1 MVSYSFGLPHIENED
16 TNFEQSGVLLKCGVH
31 KCPSSCH
38 QLFDHSGIRCIAVLK
53 QLCSKGHSQTWQ
65 CNQGT
70 SAPISCQKCEQ
81 ERKEAEKRARKAA
94 ADQLKRDVKAHKHL
108 REVAQI
114 QEDIDE
120 ITQSIKDK
128 RLNDEHKI
136 TLAQKKKDLAAA
148 KALSSR
154 IMSESSVP
162 RLSTTT
168 HSESNKNSSQPVPSS
183 TSQNQAVPPPAP
195 NRKKT
200 LRSHIKTC
208 LVHNVSAAK
217 TEWQRQKDQEN
228 ASNLAIDEIMEMI
241 GLEEVKSQV
250 LRIKSKIDTSVRQ
263 GTDLKKE
270 RLGLVLLGN
279 PGTGQISLLSPLS
292 STDSFQAK
300 RLLQGTTQRS

>member
-1 MVSYSFGLPHIENED
+1 MVSYSFGLLNIDED

-53 QLCSKGHSQTWQ
+53 QLCSKGHSQTWL

-70 SAPISCQKCEQ
+70 SAPVSCQKCEQ
-81 ERKEAEKRARKAA
+81 ERKEVEKRARKAA
-94 ADQLKRDVKAHKHL
+94 ADQQKRDAKNYTHL

-120 ITQSIKDK
+120 ITQGIKDK
-128 RLNDEHKI
+128 RLNDEHRI

-162 RLSTTT
+162 RLSNT
-168 HSESNKNSSQPVPSS
+168 HSESNKNSSQSVPSS
-183 TSQNQAVPPPAP
+183 TSHNQAIPPLAP
-195 NRKKT
+195 NGKKT
-200 LRSHIKTC
+200 LRSHINTC

-228 ASNLAIDEIMEMI
+228 ASNLAIDKIMEMI

-270 RLGLVLLGN
+270 RFGLVLLGN
-279 PGTGQISLLSPLS
+279 PGTGQTSLLSRLS
-292 STDSFQAK
+292 STDSF
-300 RLLQGTTQRS
+300 